1 MTKSLLRSLLF
12 IVTCTLTLLANRL
25 HGQDLVRTS
34 SGINYD
40 TTQVIQ
46 GCEGV
51 AIQFSIDGPDT
62 YSNFNW
68 STDYNGNTYT
78 IAEPFEQFN
87 AFGNYSI
94 TVTFDD
100 SGGTSYTR
108 TVTNKIVV
116 YDQPEGSF
124 YASSTNACIG
134 DTITLIQ
141 TTPGTFSALD
151 FLVDNKLYTVTNDS
165 AKIVLNN
172 YGDFDV
178 VLSGITSDGCSFIK
192 RENNYIHIETP
203 FTTSLSIDQ
212 AISCATSQAV
222 LFTAT
227 STDSDGNNV
236 SPTYYWN
243 FGDSNYDTTL
253 TNTSSHTYNISD
265 GTDFTATVSTI
276 SNNCAGTTSNTVD
289 FFFKDIS
296 TLYTTSIVSTCNTY
310 EVTYTPNTIDPL
322 LTSTTLTWDFDDGSP
337 TASHPISDVIVH
349 SFANTNPTPFTA
361 NVSATIN
368 EINGNSCMYSDA
380 QLIPV
385 LPQAGINVVTNNT
398 RYCSA
403 NFDVETQA
411 INLQNVTNFYWVVD
425 GGTPEGNNKT
435 TDTLSISGYGTHTIE
450 LFFDAQTGDLS
461 DNCALNSIVV
471 YSAPLDI
478 TLTGPQF
485 DCDPSNETFTA
496 SETWEDE
503 SGNIINNPFTV
514 QTESWSILNTV
525 TSTIVTE
532 NGNPM
537 TLSNLPHG
545 TYQITRNIDLT
556 PIGNNSSC
564 SFSSIAYDYVV
575 GERLDNPTIQYAP
588 SVICIGTTV
597 NFNTT
602 TAADTAG
609 LGLSGDYPIIY
620 QYRYASNLDWVTV
633 GTSGIGAY
641 YYGDI
646 VDDNRTSLPG
656 TFTVELRAI
665 INGCGGMPSSQTI
678 RIEPSEAEHE
688 LTVDECNPTI
698 LGFTNNSLGTTDTDY
713 QWTLTI
719 DPPGPSNTVNY
730 TSPITKDE
738 NYNFLADT
746 NFPTFTG
753 YTQGEIPEASSIYAV
768 ITATEPSVGC
778 SDTEDTTIVMPNA
791 LPILNPTP
799 QTSVGTCVNNTL
811 AFDAGDGNIGSSY
824 NWVFTLDTDPSIT
837 FSFGSNTSL
846 VNTNFPIPGNY
857 NGTVTV
863 ATNAGCLQT
872 ASVGPIQITGGSVQ
886 ISGNATACV
895 GDPQTFQG
903 TNLMY
908 SPLQP
913 NYEWFVDGV
922 SQSSGTTQLVGGNYL
937 VPDLTNIIFNAPNS
951 PQNLA
956 HTITLSLE
964 VNGCTASYTH
974 DITVTKPIVSFA
986 NPITDYITFDYVC
999 DEIITQID
1007 LDLDTDDIYNL
1018 TTSTV
1023 NYFMGGVG
1031 GTSVVS
1037 NTQIDD
1043 QATFSLSA
1051 GTYTLTVQVIDENGC
1066 SSDDDIT
1073 FTVPTMQELEARF
1086 TPNTVNLVCPGFV
1099 SFSDLADDSAGNTI
1113 RRDDLDGLNL
1123 FFVDIQTWEWDFDG
1137 DGTIDATTTDGS
1149 ATNYYDSPG
1158 SYDAILTVTDAHGCQ
1173 DTSTPIT
1180 IVVGGTSGT
1189 YEILKKI
1196 SFEPATT
1203 TLVAFPLDDPNTDI
1217 TNTIYQWSSGDGQ
1230 AGMDSANIFQYMS
1243 EGTFTPSLTFI
1254 DENGCNYP
1262 ADFSGDMRVLSCPDI
1277 SASDITLCT
1286 DAGTYTLNVTDM
1298 SWSSSFSTTDTIETA
1313 TYIYSWELSY
1323 QWYVD
1328 GVLVS
1333 AINGGENPEV
1343 TFNFAPIDTAPF
1355 TINPDDADG
1364 KLYTIQ
1370 ATIMTSYVDKI
1381 DASNNITNTAECVSS
1396 DNIRVIYNPT
1406 PVPSFTNDEVCGNS
1420 PTTLDATLSD
1430 FGLFT
1435 RGVITNYEWDIDND
1449 GTYDFNSANPIS
1461 TYTFP
1466 SQGVYPVTLRTTS
1479 ADGCFATF
1487 SLDSVI
1493 VNSIPN
1499 ANFTYQ
1505 NVCESFEASF
1515 DDLSTITPVTDDKIV
1530 RWDWDFNNNGTFD
1543 FGGTDSLIHRY
1554 PSINFNTQLDGNGTI
1569 IGTNQVITTRLVVT
1583 TNKGC
1588 THEFIPSSDSTLIFQ
1603 FKNPDAA
1610 LSAERQI
1617 DALANEVCLGQTF
1630 QFRDISTVDN
1640 SNISAYIGDGTLPAN
1655 VNDIIAWYWDFN
1667 DGNFS
1672 TLADPSHDFTS
1683 VGTYNVKLMVT
1694 TARGCNNIDS
1704 LTVYVRENP
1713 DSEIGSDSIIVCNDT
1728 PVTLRPIANDSTGFD
1743 YLWTRLNGPVNGTTS
1758 FTDTTLHTVTVSA
1771 QESDYNTGEARID
1784 IKYQLQIED
1793 TNHPTLCLTYDTVDV
1808 EIHRL
1813 PIINLDTTLIS
1824 CGTSALYTALPFG
1837 SEIISGFSTTW
1848 TQVYLNGGAIDTTE
1862 LNIQDLTI
1870 NPTSYLSGS
1879 TRIQSKY
1886 YVDVENEIGCTD
1898 QDSITFEF
1906 YRRPDFSSWV
1916 DTTEQCNS
1924 SDRSTYEVDF
1934 YPFGETEVL
1943 PHNSSYDYT
1952 WSMSSNAADHN
1963 LDALNVTDLVNQ
1975 VVANQNNQ
1983 NINLVL
1989 TEDYFVDN
1997 TTSLSFELSL
2007 HVENS
2012 FDNTC
2017 LKDTTVIFEVER
2029 RPRELNLLDTRIDV
2043 CDSVVVLNHHTE
2055 TLDFNYSWRNI
2066 TSGNS
2071 SSYNGSSIPDTYGQL
2086 RTLSFSDSDYATGA
2100 SQFTIRMNNRVRK
2113 KELDGTDANPAC
2125 GINRNLDLVF
2135 YRTPNIQFT
2144 ETKTGNN
2151 PCASSALLSSGS
2163 EVITGFNYQWDLI
2176 SVQNGTLSEDAL
2188 VNKDINLA
2196 VSSWNTNQTIITAE
2210 YRLTVTNSASPTC
2223 MDVENYTIQ
2232 FFRTP
2237 EITYTPDVNNCAIS
2251 DTVTANSEA
2260 LNGADF
2266 LWNQNTISGGSL
2278 LTTPTADNTT
2288 TTNNQMII
2296 DVDNFTLGQHRIDAN
2311 YTLTINNSTA
2321 STCDDDTTFNITFY
2335 RTPQIAFVE
2344 TRTDSCALVNTL
2356 QPFGTETIN
2365 GYNYQWNQL
2374 SVDGGTVSTSTL
2386 TNQDLTVTA
2395 TSFDQDTA
2403 YIVAR
2408 YELFVQN
2415 TDANSCVDIDTIEFR
2430 FYRTPTLNAFVKNK
2444 PFDECGLSVEL
2455 YPLGQSEIINHN
2467 EGFDY
2472 TWTLN
2477 SITGAGADGN
2487 TLPSNINDSIS
2498 NQVNDQNF
2506 NLTMPLSAFESGSNE
2521 IVLSLDVLIEHTD
2534 NNVTCQTDSTLL
2546 LSFKRPPVISLSE
2559 IKPDSCDLTSTLQP
2573 FGSEVISGF
2582 NYNWQVTS
2590 ITGYDG
2596 NDGNPSNNLS
2606 VGSAFTTQDLTLTV
2620 IDDDFIDTESKIEI
2634 ILQLDVANSL
2644 AASNTS
2650 CQDIAVDT
2658 ITFYRTPEINSAFAF
2673 NKIANCDHTGTSE
2686 PFSTNVNGF
2695 VYVWMPISV
2704 SGGGVNHNNLF
2715 SREITIDVDSFATNS
2730 LQIDG
2735 TYRLR
2740 VFNSEVPSCFDE
2752 EDVNFEFYRTPEIV
2766 FNDPLV
2772 KCAVK
2777 DTSMSFTT
2785 ANEAFVN
2792 AGETF
2797 FWNLNSIT
2805 GGSIDS
2811 LNNNNVFIVDVDS
2824 FSTDAVQIDLEY
2836 QVSITNSSA
2845 HTCDDDTTFQVTFYR
2860 TPEIDF
2866 LSVKA
2871 DSCSLQDIIKPFNG
2885 EDVPLLLR
2893 TWRQLSVTGGSITQ
2907 NSGVND
2913 LDLDISV
2920 ASFDLNATTIDVT
2933 YELTAVNSVSNS
2945 CTDKDTITVHFYR
2958 TPSFANYSET
2968 MPLGFCGDLIYIQP
2982 LGTTEIINH
2991 NNGFDYQWTL
3001 NPATVSGANGGVLIQ
3016 PILDSINANQNDQN
3030 LTLSVGDSAYAD
3042 GAHILS
3048 FEMDLNIA
3056 HSNTNIVCAAND
3068 TTILYRYI
3076 RYPDIDIVESKT
3088 DSCDLTSE
3096 LQPFAL
3102 ETIPGFN
3109 YSWRITNISG
3119 YDGSTYVVNDT
3130 YSTQN
3135 TTFTVTDDDFIDN
3148 ESVIA
3153 IQVELT
3159 VVNSAATADPTCS
3172 NTENYTLYF
3181 YRTPTIDSPFDHS
3194 KMAECDGNG
3203 VASPFPTDIN
3213 GYTYI
3218 WSIDSIRN
3226 GVIIDNAA
3234 LAQRELAVQVDSFT
3248 DMESIM
3254 YVYYHLRVVNT
3265 NQTTCYAEDTVSF
3278 KFYRTPEVSLTS
3290 LTGICQSSVMV
3301 SSTNEMLNDVDFDWT
3316 QNSITGG
3323 TIVSSPAIPNGSR
3336 TATFTANTFNAGES
3350 EINANYTIT
3359 LLNSGES
3366 MCDDD
3371 TTFNFTLFREPEI
3384 NLTYARASNDS
3395 CDNALTLIPFN
3406 SENISG
3412 YNNTWSNVSLKGG
3425 AITTSTLTDENL
3437 TVTVDTFALHST
3449 KIDSRFLL
3457 NSFNTNSVGCLD
3469 SMSIASTLYRSPDFT
3484 NFSEVRNDGS
3494 CGLSIN
3500 FYPLGTNENI
3510 AHGSGFDYQWNLNS
3524 GGITGAGADGNT
3536 LPNDVISDITNQVN
3550 NQNIEV
3556 TLPITAFASGSNQI
3570 EIPFTIQINNTD
3582 QVSCSSSLDTTMIF
3596 YRPAIIDI
3604 QQSLTACGIENI
3616 ITAFGTEDVSSAFNF
3631 NWTFTTIGGSVTNSS
3646 LTDHTLTFNNPVFTT
3661 GSDTVLVDVSVNVE
3675 NIENTSCTTDSTFRF
3690 YFYREPDITVNQ
3702 SMTACGSTN
3711 LISLFNSET
3720 IAGYNYVWDSVQVDG
3735 GTLAIGTGYSSST
3748 QNIELNTSSFNS
3760 GSHRIDAD
3768 YRVTAVNYDTLG
3780 NQLCSDF
3787 EDIQFTIFRV
3797 PTMTIAQSLTT
3808 GDCGNSNTVT
3818 LFGTEII
3825 DGYNY
3830 TWNLQSVVGGTVSI
3844 SSTTDQNV
3852 TFDTPVFNTSSNQ
3865 IDVTYQ
3871 ITAVN
3876 ADSPTCTSTE
3886 TVSFTFYR
3894 TPNAS
3899 ITDINAEC
3907 STGSIVLETTESYVP
3922 QFNYTWN
3929 LINTTVDNNPNN
3941 EALIATQVIQN
3952 NNTFTLNSPID
3963 QTSFFPTGSALIQY
3977 EYEVIVENS
3986 LSTQCIDKD
3995 TITASFFRNP
4005 ILTSTQSLD
4014 TTNCQLSNTI
4024 RPFATEEITNYRYT
4038 WNEVNV
4044 LGGTI
4049 DTTHL
4054 DNHNQDV
4061 QFNVVSFDPLSH
4073 KIDITYT
4080 LDVENELGGCN
4091 DSETYTFTFFRT
4103 PVVDIQQSLTAC
4115 GIENIIT
4122 AFGNEDVSS
4131 AFNFNWTFTTIGG
4144 SVTNSSLTGHTLT
4157 FNNPV
4162 FTTGSDTVLVDVSVN
4177 VENIENTSCTTDST
4191 FRFYF
4196 YREPDIT
4203 VNQSMTACGSTNLIS
4218 LFNSETIAGY
4228 NYVWDSVQVDGG
4240 TLAIGTGYSS
4250 STQNI
4255 ELNTSS
4261 FNSGSHRIDAD
4272 YRVTAVNYDTLGNQL
4287 CSDFEDIQF
4296 TIFRVPTMT
4305 IAQSLTTG
4313 DCGNSNTVTLFGTEI
4328 IDGYNYTWNL
4338 QSVVGGTVSISSTTD
4353 QNVTFDT
4360 PVFNTSSNQIDVT
4373 YQITAV
4379 NADSPTCTSTET
4391 VSFTFYRTPNASI
4404 TDINAE
4410 CSTGSIVLETTESY
4424 VPQFNYTWN
4433 LINTTVDN
4441 NPNNEALIATQVI
4454 QNNNTFTLN
4463 SPIDQTSFFP
4473 TGSALIQ
4480 YEYEV
4485 IVENSLSTQ
4494 CIDKDTITASFF
4506 RNPILTSTQ
4515 SLDTTNCQL
4524 SNTIRPF
4531 ATEEITNYRYTWNE
4545 VNVLGGTIDTTHL
4558 DNHNQDVQFNVVSF
4572 DSLSH
4577 RIDVTYSLDVENEL
4591 GGCSDSETYTFTF
4604 FRTPNTDLTHL
4615 SIPPI
4620 CEDGTITLFP
4630 TEANNSGYTYNW
4642 TRVSILTDNGIDL
4655 LAANIYPVESSL
4667 STHSITLNH
4676 NPSFPANSVRVIAV
4690 YELETTNNDN
4700 GCTTSDQ
4707 VTVQFDRD
4715 ATIGLTS
4722 NTLTVCDDTDLI
4734 LQTVETRP
4742 DNYDFTWTIDSIFTD
4757 NNASI
4762 SSLSAINTSNAGQM
4776 IIDSD
4781 PVDFPLGASL
4791 ITANFAVH
4799 AENKLN
4805 ADCDADTSYTIQLA
4819 RKPMI
4824 NFTDNHTGCALDTVL
4839 IKPLGDETINGYN
4852 YTWSVAN
4859 IDGFNGTT
4867 NDVINGQT
4875 ANQNFEIHFEDDD
4888 FTNGRSQ
4895 IEVTMELTIVNPNGS
4910 SCTATQQ
4917 HTLIFFRVPHINF
4930 DVVKSANDSCTNLIT
4945 TSPFNEVISDY
4956 QYQWTKIST
4965 TNGAVSEVDL
4975 TAKDLVTQ
4983 NPIFNNGETQ
4993 IDVRYEL
5000 SIINSNP
5007 NASQPCIT
5015 TQEVDISFFKT
5026 PVLNTTLSTSV
5037 IGCSDNVSLK
5047 ALTFPI
5053 TSSQRDNYIFDW
5065 SMSSISGGT
5074 IDTLSTYDSLH
5085 INVNQFT
5092 SGSGE
5097 INITLDVDGKNAFQ
5111 ENTCL
5116 SNESESITF
5125 YRTPNITLNP
5135 SATDLCEDQIF
5146 SITTGEELVSH
5157 FDYNWTITV
5166 TDDINLNTG
5175 TVDTS
5180 SYNTRG
5186 HQLELRNPN
5195 FPIGA
5200 SYIEI
5205 EATLNVSNGS
5215 SGCTDLETTIIRFHK
5230 QPTLSLLSSPI
5241 VSCETGFITLRPSQN
5256 EVTNF
5261 NYTWEQLDITSDS
5274 DSISNANI
5282 TETPSGSAYEMNL
5295 TSPTFPHGA
5304 AQLTARYK
5312 LTISNPLNPY
5322 CTQVSDSIDV
5332 TFFRNPITEIPA
5344 TVQGSCTQTSITVQ
5358 PNNEEFINNFNYAW
5372 TIDQIDSDITTNDNR
5387 GNVSISNTSSYNP
5400 DFILNTMPDDASSL
5414 TAHLSLSTDNIFN
5427 NCGTSTDQSSITFL
5441 RTPTVVLPADLG
5453 GCQEQVFTITPLDT
5467 YWSGMNYSWNI
5478 ISLSGGRIN
5487 TQSDFNTNSAT
5498 LADPIFNSNSHE
5510 VVARLVLNVNNK
5522 LDTSCNSADTMTV
5535 VFHRTPTADF
5545 TVDKGFGCQMETIF
5559 FSTRNSSTP
5568 QDGSIFEWDFNNDGN
5583 YEVQSMGDTTS
5594 IFSTIGTHTI
5604 KLRITTP
5611 AGCISPVYSEDI
5623 HIYEIPTPSFTV
5635 DNICIGELAQFVNTT
5650 TQLNQSGDHGIK
5662 NVKWD
5667 FNYNE
5672 DNGALFDAFDR
5683 DASFTYTQPGTYKV
5697 LVEVTNNGGCTNT
5710 YIDSVTVTPLPVI
5723 TMESDIW
5730 ICEGLTTTLTPQ
5742 VNVPVTYSWSNG
5754 STADNILVG
5763 PLEETVYSVEVTNEQ
5778 GCINTHQ
5785 ITVHVVP
5792 DVIAEWEQESCDLEP
5807 ITFDGR
5813 IPDYPGVVESFLW
5826 SNGETTPTIDVLE
5839 NGIYTVTTRVQHE
5852 SGTMCEFV
5860 HDFTATFH
5868 PNPAQV
5874 LQDTTF
5880 CFETGD
5886 KLDVAAVEGENY
5898 TYQWSTGETSRV
5910 ITRDRSGILTVIVT
5924 DESHATRCATVD
5936 TINVNQI
5943 CPARL
5948 HSPNAFTPNGDGTND
5963 EFLLEPAYAVDIDFH
5978 IYNNWGESIFH
5989 KVYTDSFEASTPGNG
6004 WDGTYKGAKM
6014 MSGSYTYSV
6023 RYTSQKD
6030 GSVTE
6035 KTGQILLIR

>member
-1 MTKSLLRSLLF
+1 M
-12 IVTCTLTLLANRL
+12 
-25 HGQDLVRTS
+25 
-34 SGINYD
+34 
-40 TTQVIQ
+40 
-46 GCEGV
+46 
-51 AIQFSIDGPDT
+51 
-62 YSNFNW
+62 
-68 STDYNGNTYT
+68 
-78 IAEPFEQFN
+78 
-87 AFGNYSI
+87 
-94 TVTFDD
+94 
-100 SGGTSYTR
+100 
-108 TVTNKIVV
+108 
-116 YDQPEGSF
+116 
-124 YASSTNACIG
+124 
-134 DTITLIQ
+134 
-141 TTPGTFSALD
+141 
-151 FLVDNKLYTVTNDS
+151 
-165 AKIVLNN
+165 
-172 YGDFDV
+172 
-178 VLSGITSDGCSFIK
+178 
-192 RENNYIHIETP
+192 
-203 FTTSLSIDQ
+203 
-212 AISCATSQAV
+212 
-222 LFTAT
+222 
-227 STDSDGNNV
+227 
-236 SPTYYWN
+236 
-243 FGDSNYDTTL
+243 
-253 TNTSSHTYNISD
+253 
-265 GTDFTATVSTI
+265 
-276 SNNCAGTTSNTVD
+276 
-289 FFFKDIS
+289 
-296 TLYTTSIVSTCNTY
+296 
-310 EVTYTPNTIDPL
+310 
-322 LTSTTLTWDFDDGSP
+322 
-337 TASHPISDVIVH
+337 
-349 SFANTNPTPFTA
+349 
-361 NVSATIN
+361 
-368 EINGNSCMYSDA
+368 
-380 QLIPV
+380 
-385 LPQAGINVVTNNT
+385 
-398 RYCSA
+398 
-403 NFDVETQA
+403 
-411 INLQNVTNFYWVVD
+411 
-425 GGTPEGNNKT
+425 
-435 TDTLSISGYGTHTIE
+435 
-450 LFFDAQTGDLS
+450 
-461 DNCALNSIVV
+461 
-471 YSAPLDI
+471 
-478 TLTGPQF
+478 
-485 DCDPSNETFTA
+485 
-496 SETWEDE
+496 
-503 SGNIINNPFTV
+503 
-514 QTESWSILNTV
+514 
-525 TSTIVTE
+525 
-532 NGNPM
+532 
-537 TLSNLPHG
+537 
-545 TYQITRNIDLT
+545 
-556 PIGNNSSC
+556 
-564 SFSSIAYDYVV
+564 
-575 GERLDNPTIQYAP
+575 
-588 SVICIGTTV
+588 
-597 NFNTT
+597 
-602 TAADTAG
+602 
-609 LGLSGDYPIIY
+609 
-620 QYRYASNLDWVTV
+620 
-633 GTSGIGAY
+633 
-641 YYGDI
+641 
-646 VDDNRTSLPG
+646 
-656 TFTVELRAI
+656 
-665 INGCGGMPSSQTI
+665 
-678 RIEPSEAEHE
+678 
-688 LTVDECNPTI
+688 
-698 LGFTNNSLGTTDTDY
+698 
-713 QWTLTI
+713 
-719 DPPGPSNTVNY
+719 
-730 TSPITKDE
+730 
-738 NYNFLADT
+738 
-746 NFPTFTG
+746 
-753 YTQGEIPEASSIYAV
+753 
-768 ITATEPSVGC
+768 
-778 SDTEDTTIVMPNA
+778 
-791 LPILNPTP
+791 
-799 QTSVGTCVNNTL
+799 
-811 AFDAGDGNIGSSY
+811 
-824 NWVFTLDTDPSIT
+824 
-837 FSFGSNTSL
+837 
-846 VNTNFPIPGNY
+846 
-857 NGTVTV
+857 
-863 ATNAGCLQT
+863 
-872 ASVGPIQITGGSVQ
+872 
-886 ISGNATACV
+886 
-895 GDPQTFQG
+895 
-903 TNLMY
+903 
-908 SPLQP
+908 
-913 NYEWFVDGV
+913 
-922 SQSSGTTQLVGGNYL
+922 
-937 VPDLTNIIFNAPNS
+937 
-951 PQNLA
+951 
-956 HTITLSLE
+956 
-964 VNGCTASYTH
+964 
-974 DITVTKPIVSFA
+974 
-986 NPITDYITFDYVC
+986 
-999 DEIITQID
+999 
-1007 LDLDTDDIYNL
+1007 
-1018 TTSTV
+1018 
-1023 NYFMGGVG
+1023 
-1031 GTSVVS
+1031 
-1037 NTQIDD
+1037 
-1043 QATFSLSA
+1043 
-1051 GTYTLTVQVIDENGC
+1051 IDENGC

-1086 TPNTVNLVCPGFV
+1086 TPSTVNLVCPGFV
-1099 SFSDLADDSAGNTI
+1099 SFSDLADDTPGNTV

-1137 DGTIDATTTDGS
+1137 DGTIDATTTDGA

-1158 SYDAILTVTDAHGCQ
+1158 SYDAILTVTDVHGCQ

-1189 YEILKKI
+1189 YEIMKKI

-1203 TLVAFPLDDPNTDI
+1203 TLVAFPRDDPNTDI

-1230 AGMDSANIFQYMS
+1230 AGMDSANTFQYMS
-1243 EGTFTPSLTFI
+1243 EGTYTPSLTFI

-1262 ADFSGDMRVLSCPDI
+1262 ADYSGDMRVLSCPDI
-1277 SASDITLCT
+1277 SAADITLCT

-1298 SWSSSFSTTDTIETA
+1298 SWSSSFNTTDTIETA

-1328 GVLVS
+1328 GVLVNS
-1333 AINGGENPEV
+1333 INGGNNPEV
-1343 TFNFAPIDTAPF
+1343 TFNFAPVDTAPF

-1381 DASNNITNTAECVSS
+1381 DATNNVLNIAECVSS

-1406 PVPSFTNDEVCGNS
+1406 PVPSFTNDEVCGGS
-1420 PTTLDATLSD
+1420 ATTLDASLSD
-1430 FGLFT
+1430 FGLYT
-1435 RGVITNYEWDIDND
+1435 RGVISNYEWDIDND
-1449 GTYDFNSANPIS
+1449 GTYDLSSTNPIS
-1461 TYTFP
+1461 SYTFP

-1479 ADGCFATF
+1479 ADGCSAIFTE
-1487 SLDSVI
+1487 DSVI
-1493 VNSIPN
+1493 VNSIPV

-1505 NVCESFEASF
+1505 NVCESFEVSF

-1543 FGGTDSLIHRY
+1543 FGGTDSLTHRY
-1554 PSINFNTQLDGNGTI
+1554 PRINFNTQLDGDGSI

-1603 FKNPDAA
+1603 FKNPDAE
-1610 LSAERQI
+1610 LTAERQS
-1617 DALANEVCLGQTF
+1617 DALSNEVCLGQTF
-1630 QFRDISTVDN
+1630 QFRDASTVDN
-1640 SNISAYIGDGTLPAN
+1640 TNIATYIGDGTLPAN

-1672 TLADPSHDFTS
+1672 TLADPNHDFTA

-1713 DSEIGSDSIIVCNDT
+1713 DSEIGSDSIIVCNDV
-1728 PVTLRPIANDSTGFD
+1728 PVTLRPIANDSTGFE
-1743 YLWTRLNGPVNGTTS
+1743 YLWTRLNGPINGTTS
-1758 FTDTTLHTVTVSA
+1758 FTDTTLHTVTVTA
-1771 QESDYNTGEARID
+1771 QESDYSAGAARID

-1808 EIHRL
+1808 GIHRL
-1813 PIINLDTTLIS
+1813 PIISLDTTLIS

-1837 SEIISGFSTTW
+1837 AEIINGFSTTW
-1848 TQVYLNGGAIDTTE
+1848 TQEYLNGGTIDTTH

-1886 YVDVENEIGCTD
+1886 YVDVENEIGCSD
-1898 QDSITFEF
+1898 RDSITFEF
-1906 YRRPDFSSWV
+1906 YRQPDFSSWV
-1916 DTTEQCNS
+1916 DSTEQCNS

-1963 LDALNVTDLVNQ
+1963 IDALNVTDLVNQ
-1975 VVANQNNQ
+1975 VIANQNNQ

-1997 TTSLSFELSL
+1997 TTSLSFEIAL

-2017 LKDTTVIFEVER
+2017 LKDTTVIFEIER

-2055 TLDFNYSWRNI
+2055 TLDFNYRWRNI

-2071 SSYNGSSIPDTYGQL
+2071 SSYNGSSIPDTFGQI

-2113 KELDGTDANPAC
+2113 KNPDGTDASPAC

-2135 YRTPNIQFT
+2135 YRTPNIQFS
-2144 ETKTGNN
+2144 ETKAGNN

-2176 SVQNGTLSEDAL
+2176 SIQNGTLTEDAL
-2188 VNKDINLA
+2188 TNKDINLA

-2210 YRLTVTNSASPTC
+2210 YRLTVTNTASPTC

-2278 LTTPTADNTT
+2278 LTTPTADNSSTT
-2288 TTNNQMII
+2288 SNQMII
-2296 DVDNFTLGQHRIDAN
+2296 DVDNFSLGQHRIDAN

-2344 TRTDSCALVNTL
+2344 TRTDSCALINTI
-2356 QPFGTETIN
+2356 QPFGTEVIS

-2374 SVDGGTVSTSTL
+2374 SVEGGTVSTSTL
-2386 TNQDLTVTA
+2386 TDQDLTITA

-2430 FYRTPTLNAFVKNK
+2430 FYRTPTLDAFVKNK
-2444 PFDECGLSVEL
+2444 PLDECGLSVEL

-2477 SITGAGADGN
+2477 SVTGAGADGS

-2506 NLTMPLSAFESGSNE
+2506 DLTMPLSAFESGSNE
-2521 IVLSLDVLIEHTD
+2521 IILSLDVHIEHTD

-2546 LSFKRPPVISLSE
+2546 LSFKRPPVISLTE

-2573 FGSEVISGF
+2573 FGTEVISGF
-2582 NYNWQVTS
+2582 NYNWQITS
-2590 ITGYDG
+2590 ISGYDG
-2596 NDGNPSNNLS
+2596 NDGDPSNNMS
-2606 VGSAFTTQDLTLTV
+2606 VGSTFTTQDLTLT
-2620 IDDDFIDTESKIEI
+2620 ITDDDFIDTESKIEI

-2644 AASNTS
+2644 AVSNTS
-2650 CQDIAVDT
+2650 CQDVAVDT

-2740 VFNSEVPSCFDE
+2740 VFNSEVPSCYDE

-2797 FWNLNSIT
+2797 YWNLNSIT

-2811 LNNNNVFIVDVDS
+2811 LNNNNEFIVDVDS

-2860 TPEIDF
+2860 TPEINF

-2871 DSCSLQDIIKPFNG
+2871 DSCATQDIIKPFNG
-2885 EDVPLLLR
+2885 EDIPLIIR
-2893 TWRQLSVTGGSITQ
+2893 TWRQLTVNGGTINQ

-2913 LDLDISV
+2913 LDLDLSITT
-2920 ASFDLNATTIDVT
+2920 FDLNSTTVDVS
-2933 YELTAVNSVSNS
+2933 YELTAVNSVSNT
-2945 CTDKDTITVHFYR
+2945 CTDKDTVTVHFYR

-2968 MPLGFCGDLIYIQP
+2968 MPLGFCGDLINVQP
-2982 LGTTEIINH
+2982 LGATEIINH
-2991 NNGFDYQWTL
+2991 NNGFNYQWTL
-3001 NPATVSGANGGVLIQ
+3001 DPSTVVGANGGVLIQ
-3016 PILDSINANQNDQN
+3016 PILDSINANQNNQN

-3056 HSNTNIVCAAND
+3056 HSNTNIACATND

-3109 YSWRITNISG
+3109 YSWRITTISG
-3119 YDGSTYVVNDT
+3119 YDGSDYAVNDT

-3159 VVNSAATADPTCS
+3159 VVNSAAMADPTCS

-3181 YRTPTIDSPFDHS
+3181 YRTPTINTPFDHS

-3203 VASPFPTDIN
+3203 LASPFPTDVN

-3226 GVIIDNAA
+3226 GAIFDNAA
-3234 LAQRELAVQVDSFT
+3234 LAQRELSVQVDSFT
-3248 DMESIM
+3248 DLESIM

-3278 KFYRTPEVSLTS
+3278 RFYRTPEVSLTS

-3323 TIVSSPAIPNGSR
+3323 TIITTPAIPDGSR

-3371 TTFNFTLFREPEI
+3371 TTFNFTLFREPDI
-3384 NLTYARASNDS
+3384 NLTYSRASNDS

-3406 SENISG
+3406 NEGISG
-3412 YNNTWSNVSLKGG
+3412 YNNTWSNTFLNGG
-3425 AITTSTLTDENL
+3425 AINTTTLTDENL

-3449 KIDSRFLL
+3449 RIDSRFLL

-3469 SMSIASTLYRSPDFT
+3469 SMSIASTLYRSPNFT

-3494 CGLSIN
+3494 CGLTIN
-3500 FYPLGTNENI
+3500 FYPLGTSEII
-3510 AHGSGFDYQWNLNS
+3510 AHGNGFDYQWNLNS
-3524 GGITGAGADGNT
+3524 SGISGAGSNGST
-3536 LPNDVISDITNQVN
+3536 LPSDVLSDITNQIN

-3556 TLPITAFASGSNQI
+3556 TLPITAFAAGSNKI
-3570 EIPFTIQINNTD
+3570 EIPFTLQINNTD
-3582 QVSCSSSLDTTMIF
+3582 QPSCSNSIDTTMIF

-3604 QQSLTACGIENI
+3604 QQSLTTCGIENT
-3616 ITAFGTEDVSSAFNF
+3616 ITAFGLEDVSSAFNF
-3631 NWTFTTIGGSVTNSS
+3631 NWTFTTVGGSISNSS
-3646 LTDHTLTFNNPVFTT
+3646 LTGHTLTFNNPVFSA

-3675 NIENTSCTTDSTFRF
+3675 NIENTSCVTDSTFRF
-3690 YFYREPDITVNQ
+3690 YFYREPNISINQ
-3702 SMTACGSTN
+3702 SITACGSTN
-3711 LISLFNSET
+3711 LISLFNTE
-3720 IAGYNYVWDSVQVDG
+3720 IIDGFNYVWDSVQVNG
-3735 GTLAIGTGYSSST
+3735 GTLSIGSGYSSST
-3748 QNIELNTSSFNS
+3748 QNIELNASSFDS
-3760 GSHRIDAD
+3760 GSHRIDAN
-3768 YRVTAVNYDTLG
+3768 YRISVFNYDTLG
-3780 NQLCSDF
+3780 NANCSDF
-3787 EDIQFTIFRV
+3787 EDIQFSIFRV
-3797 PTMTIAQSLTT
+3797 PTMAIAQSLTS
-3808 GDCGNSNTVT
+3808 GDCGNSNTIT
-3818 LFGTEII
+3818 LFGNEII

-3830 TWNLQSVVGGTVSI
+3830 TWNQQSVVGGTINI
-3844 SSTTDQNV
+3844 SSTTTQNV
-3852 TFDTPVFNTSSNQ
+3852 ILDTPIFNTSSNQ

-3871 ITAVN
+3871 VTAIN
-3876 ADSPTCTSTE
+3876 SDSPTCSSTE

-3894 TPNAS
+3894 TPNAT
-3899 ITDINAEC
+3899 ITDVNAEC
-3907 STGSIVLETTESYVP
+3907 STTSIVLETTESYVP

-3941 EALIATQVIQN
+3941 EALTTPQVVQN
-3952 NNTFTLNSPID
+3952 NNTYTLNSPID
-3963 QTSFFPTGSALIQY
+3963 QTSFFPTGSALMQY
-3977 EYEVIVENS
+3977 EYEVVVENS

-3995 TITASFFRNP
+3995 TIMASFFRNP
-4005 ILTSTQSLD
+4005 ILNSTQSLD
-4014 TTNCQLSNTI
+4014 SIDCQLSNTI
-4024 RPFATEEITNYRYT
+4024 RPFATEKIINYRYT
-4038 WNEVNV
+4038 WNEV
-4044 LGGTI
+4044 
-4049 DTTHL
+4049 
-4054 DNHNQDV
+4054 
-4061 QFNVVSFDPLSH
+4061 S
-4073 KIDITYT
+4073 
-4080 LDVENELGGCN
+4080 
-4091 DSETYTFTFFRT
+4091 
-4103 PVVDIQQSLTAC
+4103 
-4115 GIENIIT
+4115 
-4122 AFGNEDVSS
+4122 
-4131 AFNFNWTFTTIGG
+4131 
-4144 SVTNSSLTGHTLT
+4144 
-4157 FNNPV
+4157 
-4162 FTTGSDTVLVDVSVN
+4162 
-4177 VENIENTSCTTDST
+4177 
-4191 FRFYF
+4191 
-4196 YREPDIT
+4196 
-4203 VNQSMTACGSTNLIS
+4203 
-4218 LFNSETIAGY
+4218 
-4228 NYVWDSVQVDGG
+4228 
-4240 TLAIGTGYSS
+4240 
-4250 STQNI
+4250 
-4255 ELNTSS
+4255 
-4261 FNSGSHRIDAD
+4261 
-4272 YRVTAVNYDTLGNQL
+4272 
-4287 CSDFEDIQF
+4287 
-4296 TIFRVPTMT
+4296 
-4305 IAQSLTTG
+4305 
-4313 DCGNSNTVTLFGTEI
+4313 
-4328 IDGYNYTWNL
+4328 
-4338 QSVVGGTVSISSTTD
+4338 
-4353 QNVTFDT
+4353 
-4360 PVFNTSSNQIDVT
+4360 
-4373 YQITAV
+4373 
-4379 NADSPTCTSTET
+4379 
-4391 VSFTFYRTPNASI
+4391 
-4404 TDINAE
+4404 
-4410 CSTGSIVLETTESY
+4410 
-4424 VPQFNYTWN
+4424 
-4433 LINTTVDN
+4433 
-4441 NPNNEALIATQVI
+4441 
-4454 QNNNTFTLN
+4454 
-4463 SPIDQTSFFP
+4463 
-4473 TGSALIQ
+4473 
-4480 YEYEV
+4480 
-4485 IVENSLSTQ
+4485 
-4494 CIDKDTITASFF
+4494 
-4506 RNPILTSTQ
+4506 
-4515 SLDTTNCQL
+4515 
-4524 SNTIRPF
+4524 
-4531 ATEEITNYRYTWNE
+4531 
-4545 VNVLGGTIDTTHL
+4545 VLGGTIDTTHL

-4591 GGCSDSETYTFTF
+4591 GGCNDSETYIFTF
-4604 FRTPNTDLTHL
+4604 FRTPITDLSHL
-4615 SIPPI
+4615 NIPPI
-4620 CEDGTITLFP
+4620 CEDGTINLFP
-4630 TEANNSGYTYNW
+4630 TEANNAGYTYNW

-4655 LAANIYPVESSL
+4655 LAANIYPMESSL
-4667 STHSITLNH
+4667 TDHSITLNH
-4676 NPSFPANSVRVIAV
+4676 NPSFPSNSVRVIAI
-4690 YELETTNNDN
+4690 YQLETTNNDN

-4722 NTLTVCDDTDLI
+4722 NNLTVCDDADLI

-4762 SSLSAINTSNAGQM
+4762 SSLSNINTSTSGQM
-4776 IIDSD
+4776 IIDAD
-4781 PVDFPLGASL
+4781 PVDFPLGAAL
-4791 ITANFAVH
+4791 ITARFDVH

-4805 ADCDADTSYTIQLA
+4805 AGCDADTAYTVQLA

-4839 IKPLGDETINGYN
+4839 IKPLGNETINGYN
-4852 YTWSVAN
+4852 YSWSVAS
-4859 IDGFNGTT
+4859 IDGFNGSAS
-4867 NDVINGQT
+4867 DVINGQA

-4888 FTNGRSQ
+4888 FSNGRSQ

-4945 TSPFNEVISDY
+4945 VSPFNEVISDY

-4965 TNGAVSEVDL
+4965 TNGSVSEVDV
-4975 TAKDLVTQ
+4975 TARDLVTQ

-5015 TQEVDISFFKT
+5015 TKEVDVSFFKT
-5026 PVLNTTLSTSV
+5026 PVLNTTLSTSI

-5053 TSSQRDNYIFDW
+5053 TSSQMNNYIFDW
-5065 SMSSISGGT
+5065 QMSSLSGGT
-5074 IDTLSTYDSLH
+5074 IDTLSSYDSLH
-5085 INVNQFT
+5085 INVNQFA

-5097 INITLDVDGKNAFQ
+5097 INVTIDIDGKNAHQ
-5111 ENTCL
+5111 ENSCFST
-5116 SNESESITF
+5116 ESEFFTF
-5125 YRTPNITLNP
+5125 YRTPNITLSP

-5175 TVDTS
+5175 SVDTS

-5186 HQLELRNPN
+5186 HQLELRNPS

-5215 SGCTDLETTIIRFHK
+5215 SGCSDLATTTIRFHK
-5230 QPTLSLLSSPI
+5230 QPTLSLISSPI
-5241 VSCETGFITLRPSQN
+5241 VSCETGFITLRPTQN

-5274 DSISNANI
+5274 DSILNASI

-5312 LTISNPLNPY
+5312 LTISNPSNPY
-5322 CTQVSDSIDV
+5322 CTQVSDSIDI
-5332 TFFRNPITEIPA
+5332 TFFRNPITEIPT
-5344 TVQGSCTQTSITVQ
+5344 TVQGSCNQTSINIQ
-5358 PNNEEFINNFNYAW
+5358 PNNEEFISNFNYAW
-5372 TIDQIDSDITTNDNR
+5372 TIDQIDSDISTNDNR
-5387 GNVSISNTSSYNP
+5387 GNVTISNTSGYNP

-5414 TAHLSLSTDNIFN
+5414 TAHLSLSTDNVFN
-5427 NCGTSTDQSSITFL
+5427 NCGTGTDQSSITFL
-5441 RTPTVVLPADLG
+5441 RTPTVILPADLG

-5467 YWSGMNYSWNI
+5467 YWSGMNYNWSI

-5522 LDTSCNSADTMTV
+5522 LDTSCSSADTMTV
-5535 VFHRTPTADF
+5535 VFHRTPTAEF
-5545 TVDKGFGCQMETIF
+5545 TIDKGFGCQMETIF
-5559 FSTRNSSTP
+5559 FSTRNAITP
-5568 QDGSIFEWDFNNDGN
+5568 QEGSIFEWDFDNDGN
-5583 YEVQSMGDTTS
+5583 YEVQSTGDTTS
-5594 IFSTIGTHTI
+5594 IFNTIGTHTI

-5611 AGCISPVYSEDI
+5611 AGCISPVYSQDI

-5635 DNICIGELAQFVNTT
+5635 NDICIGETAQFINTT
-5650 TQLNQSGDHGIK
+5650 AQLNQAGDHGIK

-5667 FNYNE
+5667 FDFNE

-5710 YIDSVTVTPLPVI
+5710 FIDSVIVTPLPVI

-5742 VNVPVTYSWSNG
+5742 VNVPVTYSWSTG
-5754 STADNILVG
+5754 STADSILVG
-5763 PLEETVYSVEVTNEQ
+5763 PLEETTYSVEVTNEQ

-5813 IPDYPGVVESFLW
+5813 IPEYPGVVESFLW
-5826 SNGETTPTIDVLE
+5826 SNGATTPTIDVLE
-5839 NGIYTVTTRVQHE
+5839 NGVYTVTTRVQHE

-5868 PNPAQV
+5868 PNPVQV

-5886 KLDVAAVEGENY
+5886 KLDVAAVEGDNY

-5924 DESHATRCATVD
+5924 DESHATRCATID